1 MTPWRLL
8 PRPVT
13 DAELLGQGSALLLGA
28 ALCLWAVVA
37 VCDLLER
44 EL

>member
-13 DAELLGQGSALLLGA
+13 DAELLGQGACVLLGA
-28 ALCLWAVVA
+28 ALCMWAVCAVA
-37 VCDLLER
+37 DLLER